1 MQRQTC
7 KTLRG
12 GRQRHLRRAG
22 TIVYVTIFVSTM
34 FGFLAL
40 SVDMGRL
47 YVAKAELQRAAD
59 AAAHAAAWQLLNE
72 DRLKPYLLDDIL
84 DAARHQAADIAAA
97 NDVLNAAPIVDS
109 VEDVVIGRL
118 DDLFDL
124 EEPMSFGDGTRW
136 NAVRVT
142 VQRNAERGGSILL
155 YFAPIL
161 GFSEK
166 DLGAQATA
174 AFEDGIGGFE
184 VTDRSGNAEL
194 LPFAIKS
201 DVWSDLLLSLVD
213 EYTCDQ
219 ETGEVSV
226 GPDGIAELNIFPG
239 DGEWQLPP
247 GNFGTVDI
255 GAWDNST
262 ADIARQIL
270 EGVSAEDLAYFGGR
284 LELGEDGYV
293 DLNGDTGISA
303 GVKDELAA
311 IKGRARAVPIFRE
324 VWGPGD
330 NATFRIVGFV
340 GIRIMHVKLVGA
352 PCRKEV
358 IVQPAYVVDDSALAD
373 PRSGTSHFIYRPV
386 QLVR

>member
-1 MQRQTC
+1 MHRRTH
-7 KTLRG
+7 KPPRG
-12 GRQRHLRRAG
+12 GRQRHLRRGG
-22 TIVYVTIFVSTM
+22 TIVYVTIFVSVM

-72 DRLKPYLLDDIL
+72 DRLKPHLLDDIL
-84 DAARHQAADIAAA
+84 DAARYQAADMAAA
-97 NDVLNAAPIVDS
+97 NDVLDAAPLVDS
-109 VEDVVIGRL
+109 LQDVVIGHL
-118 DDLFDL
+118 DDLSDL
-124 EEPMSFGDGTRW
+124 EEPMSFGDEERW

-142 VQRNAERGGSILL
+142 VQRSAERGGSILL

-174 AFEDGIGGFE
+174 AFEDGIDGFE
-184 VTDRSGNAEL
+184 VTDQTGNAPL
-194 LPFAIKS
+194 LPYAIKR
-201 DVWSDLLLSLVD
+201 DAWSDLLLSSVD
-213 EYTCDQ
+213 EYTCDS

-226 GPDGIAELNIFPG
+226 GPDGIPELNIFPG

-255 GAWDNST
+255 GGDDNS
-262 ADIARQIL
+262 ASDLARQIS
-270 EGVSAEDLAYFGGR
+270 EGISAEDLAYHGGK
-284 LELGEDGYV
+284 LELWEDGYV

-303 GVKDELAA
+303 GVKDELEA
-311 IKGRARAVPIFRE
+311 IKGRARAIPIYSE
-324 VWGPGD
+324 AWNPGN
-330 NATFRIVGFV
+330 NATFRVVGFG
-340 GIRIMHVKLVGA
+340 GIRIMHVKLTGC
-352 PCRKEV
+352 PHCKEV
-358 IVQPAYVVDDSALAD
+358 IVQPAFVVDETAIGGDSG
-373 PRSGTSHFIYRPV
+373 SSHYVYRPV

>member
-1 MQRQTC
+1 MHRRTY
-7 KTLRG
+7 KPPRS
-12 GRQRHLRRAG
+12 GRQRHLRRGA
-22 TIVYVTIFVSTM
+22 TIVYVTIFVSAM

-72 DRLKPYLLDDIL
+72 DRLKPYALEDIL
-84 DAARHQAADIAAA
+84 DAARRQAADMAAA

-109 VEDVVIGRL
+109 LQDVVIGRL
-118 DDLFDL
+118 NDLSDL
-124 EEPMSFGDGTRW
+124 EEPMSFGDEERW

-142 VQRNAERGGSILL
+142 VQRSTERGGSILL

-174 AFEDGIGGFE
+174 AFEDGIDGFE
-184 VTDRSGNAEL
+184 VTDQTGNAPL
-194 LPFAIKS
+194 LPYALKNES
-201 DVWSDLLLSLVD
+201 WQDLMGSPFD
-213 EYTCDQ
+213 NYTYDPD
-219 ETGEVSV
+219 TGEVSD
-226 GPDGIAELNIFPG
+226 GPDGLPEINVFPG
-239 DGEWQLPP
+239 GTDDWQVAP

-255 GAWDNST
+255 GGDDNS
-262 ADIARQIL
+262 ASDLGRQIS
-270 EGVSAEDLAYFGGR
+270 EGISAEDLAYHGGK

-303 GVKDELAA
+303 GVKDELEE
-311 IKGRARAVPIFRE
+311 IMGQPRVIPLFSD
-324 VWGPGD
+324 VWDPGN
-330 NATFRIVGFV
+330 NATFRIVGWG
-340 GIRIMHVKLVGA
+340 GIRIMHVRLTGA
-352 PCRKEV
+352 EDKRQV
-358 IVQPAYVVDDSALAD
+358 IVQPALIVHDTAIGGDSGSSYYV
-373 PRSGTSHFIYRPV
+373 YRPV

>member
-7 KTLRG
+7 KTPRG
-12 GRQRHLRRAG
+12 GRQRHLRRGG
-22 TIVYVTIFVSTM
+22 TIVYVTIFVSAM

-72 DRLKPYLLDDIL
+72 DRLKPYVLDDIL
-84 DAARHQAADIAAA
+84 DAARRQAADMAAA
-97 NDVLNAAPIVDS
+97 NDVLDAAPIVDS
-109 VEDVVIGRL
+109 LQDVVIGRL
-118 DDLFDL
+118 DDLSDL
-124 EEPMSFGDGTRW
+124 EEPMSFGDEERW
-136 NAVRVT
+136 NAVSVT

-155 YFAPIL
+155 YFASIL

-174 AFEDGIGGFE
+174 AFEDGIDGFE
-184 VTDRSGNAEL
+184 VDDRSGNAEL
-194 LPFAIKS
+194 LPFAIKR
-201 DVWSDLLLSLVD
+201 DAWSDLLLSSVD
-213 EYTCDQ
+213 EYTCDP
-219 ETGEVSV
+219 ETGEVSL

-262 ADIARQIL
+262 ADVARQIL

-311 IKGRARAVPIFRE
+311 VKGRARAIPIFSE
-324 VWGPGD
+324 AWNPGD

-340 GIRIMHVKLVGA
+340 GIRIMHVKLTGC
-352 PCRKEV
+352 PHCKEV
-358 IVQPAYVVDDSALAD
+358 IVQPAYVVDDSALAG
-373 PRSGTSHFIYRPV
+373 PSSGTSHFIYRPV

>member
-1 MQRQTC
+1 
-7 KTLRG
+7 
-12 GRQRHLRRAG
+12 
-22 TIVYVTIFVSTM
+22 
-34 FGFLAL
+34 
-40 SVDMGRL
+40 MGRL

-59 AAAHAAAWQLLNE
+59 AAAQAAAWQLLNE

-84 DAARHQAADIAAA
+84 DAARRQAADMAAA
-97 NDVLNAAPIVDS
+97 NDVLDAAPIVDS

-118 DDLFDL
+118 DDLSDL
-124 EEPMSFGDGTRW
+124 EEPMSFGDQERW

-174 AFEDGIGGFE
+174 AFEDGIDGFE
-184 VTDRSGNAEL
+184 VDDRSGNAEL
-194 LPFAIKS
+194 LPFAIKR
-201 DVWSDLLLSLVD
+201 DAWSDLLLSSVD

-219 ETGEVSV
+219 ETGEVSL
-226 GPDGIAELNIFPG
+226 GPDGIPELNIFPG

-255 GAWDNST
+255 GPWDNST
-262 ADIARQIL
+262 ADVARQIL

-284 LELGEDGYV
+284 LELGDDGYI

-311 IKGRARAVPIFRE
+311 VKGRARAIPIFSE
-324 VWGPGD
+324 AWDPGN
-330 NATFRIVGFV
+330 NATFRIVGFG
-340 GIRIMHVKLVGA
+340 GIRIMHVKLTGC
-352 PCRKEV
+352 PERKEV
-358 IVQPAYVVDDSALAD
+358 IVQPAYVVDDAALAG
-373 PRSGTSHFIYRPV
+373 PSSGTSHFIYRPV